1 MDNFERWKMH
11 VESLMK
17 QPNKDFQQRQ
27 IIEENIQQVEKKIT
41 SLQVIV
47 QDYRDLLI
55 NANVFYKLYEEVE
68 LWLNEKTQQIKHI
81 STTISEFKTGLKNN
95 VKEIE
100 LVLNQIDE
108 NIEDN
113 QKFNNSKIK
122 KLSEISVKIQS
133 NQ

>member
-1 MDNFERWKMH
+1 
-11 VESLMK
+11 MK

-81 STTISEFKTGLKNN
+81 NTTISEFKTGLKNN

>member
-1 MDNFERWKMH
+1 MDNFQRWKMH

-47 QDYRDLLI
+47 QDYRDFLI

-81 STTISEFKTGLKNN
+81 NTTISEFKTGLKNN
-95 VKEIE
+95 VKEVE

-133 NQ
+133 N

>member
-1 MDNFERWKMH
+1 MDNFQRWKMH

-81 STTISEFKTGLKNN
+81 NTTISEFKTGLKNN